1 MHPLSDNKA
10 TTIYVPVDTDKVHL
24 RKLMGKDEIISIIRH
39 SATEKIEW
47 IDNTNLRKA
56 AYSAILRGDDT
67 SRIIALITVLHTRKA
82 RATEAGRKFSA
93 FDEKILHDAER
104 KILQKPLSTTR
115 RRQTFYF
122 NFLCPKCSSR
132 SPSTSSHTDFKLQVL
147 QSMLRL
153 VKIWLSDCVTCSALP
168 SVFSSSR

>member
-56 AYSAILRGDDT
+56 AYSAILRGDDI

-93 FDEKILHDAER
+93 FDEKILHDAEK
-104 KILQKPLSTTR
+104 KIHQEFSHALSMQEEEIPKFIITQLQK
-115 RRQTFYF
+115 
-122 NFLCPKCSSR
+122 
-132 SPSTSSHTDFKLQVL
+132 
-147 QSMLRL
+147 
-153 VKIWLSDCVTCSALP
+153 IE
-168 SVFSSSR
+168 